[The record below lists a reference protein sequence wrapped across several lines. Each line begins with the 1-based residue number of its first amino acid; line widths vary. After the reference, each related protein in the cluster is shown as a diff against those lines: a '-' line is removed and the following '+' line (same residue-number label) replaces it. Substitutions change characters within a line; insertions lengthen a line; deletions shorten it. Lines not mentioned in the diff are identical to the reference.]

1 MDQKEFQKSFKV
13 ILKMLLSRWET
24 FNILTRK
31 GLLCVSHSVSSIHVL
46 ISWKYKYLFPFLGF
60 SCRFNWGLSVTKL
73 SQRILKLV
81 QSEQL
86 LTEERARA
94 RKLTREI
101 KGFGSFV
108 KRSSSD
114 DYDSF
119 RDSFMRRCGRS
130 SSHYK
135 YYQNQH
141 DKFLDSNE
149 SFLINKSNEKEEK
162 SIKKVNSLP
171 EKPRKNL
178 ITERHPF
185 FDNDEL
191 ETKTSLLSNA
201 DWSLG
206 NRKN

>member
-1 MDQKEFQKSFKV
+1 MDQKELQKSFKV
-13 ILKMLLSRWET
+13 IMKMLLSRWET

-31 GLLCVSHSVSSIHVL
+31 GLLYVLHSSSIIHVL
-46 ISWKYKYLFPFLGF
+46 ISWKYKHSFPFLGF
-60 SCRFNWGLSVTKL
+60 SCRFNWGSSVTKL
-73 SQRILKLV
+73 SLRVLELL

-101 KGFGSFV
+101 KGFGSFS

-119 RDSFMRRCGRS
+119 RDSFMRRYGRS
-130 SSHYK
+130 SSYYN
-135 YYQNQH
+135 YYQNQR
-141 DKFLDSNE
+141 DKFLDLKE
-149 SFLINKSNEKEEK
+149 SLLIDKSNEKEEN
-162 SIKKVNSLP
+162 SIKKALP
-171 EKPRKNL
+171 EKPRKNW
-178 ITERHPF
+178 ITEKHLF

-191 ETKTSLLSNA
+191 GTKTSLLSDT